1 MSICDSLKKN
11 THMYLHTQSWFH
23 CRVAPAVYQSAFSVP
38 RVHRWMKP
46 SYWWLFLGDS
56 YEWKLVIFSQ
66 PSFIS
71 NGSFSFFFFFSLSR
85 TLPLPPFFL
94 FFFFFSAFSD
104 SSSAIRLK
112 TLWFYYCCFGGF
124 ISLIA
129 RFNYS
134 KKATRIIE
142 FIYIWDEIPT

>member
-56 YEWKLVIFSQ
+56 YEWKLVIFSR

-94 FFFFFSAFSD
+94 FFFFSQHFPTRRLRFVWRLCD
-104 SSSAIRLK
+104 SIIVVSEASSVWSHGSIIR
-112 TLWFYYCCFGGF
+112 
-124 ISLIA
+124 
-129 RFNYS
+129 